1 MKDIFEMSFA
11 EFISTTGGLG
21 AGILL
26 AQITG
31 VLEQIPAI
39 LILIPGFFEMSG
51 NVSGSLSA
59 RLGTGLHLGTL
70 KGKIGK
76 KRIRNSVIA
85 SFIIGIVSS
94 IFLGFLAWGL
104 SLILGIGNYGGLII
118 FIAFIAGLLSNT
130 ITIIFTT
137 VTTKYLFKHG
147 HDPDNMMGPLVTTL
161 GDIFSTSSLI
171 LAAMVILSV

>member
-11 EFISTTGGLG
+11 ELISTTGGLG

-51 NVSGSLSA
+51 NVSGALSA

-70 KGKIGK
+70 KGRIGK
-76 KRIRNSVIA
+76 KRIRNNVIA

-94 IFLGFLAWGL
+94 VFLT
-104 SLILGIGNYGGLII
+104 N
-118 FIAFIAGLLSNT
+118 
-130 ITIIFTT
+130 
-137 VTTKYLFKHG
+137 
-147 HDPDNMMGPLVTTL
+147 
-161 GDIFSTSSLI
+161 
-171 LAAMVILSV
+171 AMRRWE